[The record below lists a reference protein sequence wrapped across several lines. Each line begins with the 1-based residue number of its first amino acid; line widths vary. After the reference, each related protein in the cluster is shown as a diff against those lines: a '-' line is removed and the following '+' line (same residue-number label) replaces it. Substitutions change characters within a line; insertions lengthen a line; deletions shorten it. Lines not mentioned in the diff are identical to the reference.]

1 MSRWKGGEVAAA
13 LNNKHIRWNQCSAAV
28 IFTSGELR
36 NRWRQPRRA
45 RWQIYCSRS
54 AACQLKE
61 SVAILHEDFY
71 DLQQEAL
78 SFLRRRECSNNY
90 GISTLA
96 NKDWKVCAEALMS
109 DQIHVVSPQSSS
121 HFLCHHQ
128 NEWLTT
134 PAIPIIPP
142 TAATNGSRLVLEV
155 FGRFFSPLRMLLG
168 TRSFLFLG
176 KSGGFRGVRGRRRQ
190 ESEQTF
196 GRFLPSSHN

>member
-1 MSRWKGGEVAAA
+1 MESMQRGGYLHVWRAAKPLA
-13 LNNKHIRWNQCSAAV
+13 TTSPCPMTNLLFKVSGVSAERK
-28 IFTSGELR
+28 S
-36 NRWRQPRRA
+36 
-45 RWQIYCSRS
+45 
-54 AACQLKE
+54 
-61 SVAILHEDFY
+61 AILHEDFY
-71 DLQQEAL
+71 GLQQEAL
-78 SFLRRRECSNNY
+78 SFLRRRGCSNNY

>member
-71 DLQQEAL
+71 GLQQEAL
-78 SFLRRRECSNNY
+78 SFLRRRGCSNNY

-128 NEWLTT
+128 NEWLMT

-155 FGRFFSPLRMLLG
+155 FGRFFPPFGCFWEHAAFCSW
-168 TRSFLFLG
+168 
-176 KSGGFRGVRGRRRQ
+176 VRAAVFEG
-190 ESEQTF
+190 
-196 GRFLPSSHN
+196 

>member
-54 AACQLKE
+54 AACQLKRRHLARRLLRPRATG
-61 SVAILHEDFY
+61 AIIFT
-71 DLQQEAL
+71 
-78 SFLRRRECSNNY
+78 RRECSNNY

-109 DQIHVVSPQSSS
+109 NQIHVVSPQSSS